1 MFSQIIITVTIKQTH
16 TRDTIT
22 IITTKETNQNYSIN
36 PELIIWQTKI
46 HAWQIEEVKNVIDCI
61 QIIIEKEDDQA
72 VGVGAETCIE
82 SG

>member
-16 TRDTIT
+16 TRDTIAV
-22 IITTKETNQNYSIN
+22 ITTKETNQNYYIN

-46 HAWQIEEVKNVIDCI
+46 HAWQIKEVKNVIDCI
-61 QIIIEKEDDQA
+61 QIIIEEEDDQA
-72 VGVGAETCIE
+72 VIIRTETCIE